1 MVGGQRE
8 NSGILALM
16 GDEAGMRYVV
26 EREWNG
32 VKGTERGDDSAG
44 CCCAAARSD
53 GGALM
58 ATMDDGVASV
68 ATDGC
73 TGWMG
78 GGELSGSHLRLC
90 LVATF
95 CSANLGL
102 SACCSGSGGLFW
114 RMSVWLD
121 G

>member
-1 MVGGQRE
+1 MVGGRRE

-32 VKGTERGDDSAG
+32 VKGTERGD
-44 CCCAAARSD
+44 

-78 GGELSGSHLRLC
+78 GGELSGSRLRLC

-102 SACCSGSGGLFW
+102 SACCSSSGGLFW
-114 RMSVWLD
+114 QMSVWLD